1 MIANLK
7 GKLRAM
13 KSSSLPGKPETARDA
28 GTTAWDA
35 GTEIMAN
42 LEQGGDSGSG
52 CCPNPESRPD
62 RGSLGG
68 TVVSGP
74 DGEFVRKRT
83 IYGYEESYGRIP
95 LLDLQ
100 NAVFADSLWW
110 TRLDRDLCPKDIV
123 FLDTETT
130 GLAGG
135 TGTVAFLVGLGY
147 VEENGLVV
155 DQYLM
160 RDFDEEVPMLQAAA
174 DQLRRRSILVT
185 FNGKSFD
192 WPLLE
197 SRLILSGIP
206 PIHWEDTHL
215 DLLPAARRLWSARL
229 PDCSLSTL
237 EKEIL
242 SQRRTDDI
250 PGSMI
255 PHIYLD
261 FLKSRRPG
269 RMRQVLQHNEW
280 DIAAMAALLVHFAAL
295 YHDPEI
301 DRDACELLGI
311 GKELERAH
319 RIRQA
324 AACYQECINLAPNP
338 FVLNAKKRLAYLT
351 KRYRGPQEAME
362 LWADLAGKEGSS
374 LCFPLIAMAKFLEH
388 QQKDFPGA
396 LECTEKAILL
406 TNRFS
411 DSDIGSQRLQ
421 AELLHRRQRLM
432 KKMRRRMEQ
441 WG

>member
-7 GKLRAM
+7 SKLRAM
-13 KSSSLPGKPETARDA
+13 KSSALPGKSEAVRGA
-28 GTTAWDA
+28 GTTARGA
-35 GTEIMAN
+35 GAEGMSN
-42 LEQGGDSGSG
+42 PEQGGNSGKECS
-52 CCPNPESRPD
+52 PDPESRLD
-62 RGSLGG
+62 RDRLGG
-68 TVVSGP
+68 TVASGP
-74 DGEFVRKRT
+74 DGVFVRKQT

-95 LLDLQ
+95 LYDLQ
-100 NAVFADSLWW
+100 NAVFTDSFWW

-135 TGTVAFLVGLGY
+135 SGTVAFLVGLGY
-147 VEENGLVV
+147 VGEKGLVV

-160 RDFDEEVPMLQAAA
+160 RDFDEEVPMLQAVA
-174 DQLRRRSILVT
+174 DQLRRHSILVT

-197 SRLILSGIP
+197 SRMILSGVP
-206 PIHWEDTHL
+206 PIHWVNAHL
-215 DLLPAARRLWSARL
+215 DLLPVARRLWGARL
-229 PDCSLSTL
+229 PDCTLSTL

-242 SQRRTDDI
+242 SQHRTDDI

-255 PHIYLD
+255 PDIYLD
-261 FLKSRRPG
+261 FLKSHAPG
-269 RMRQVLQHNEW
+269 KMRQVLQHNEW
-280 DIAAMAALLVHFAAL
+280 DIAAMAALLVHFAVL
-295 YHDPEI
+295 YHDPET

-324 AACYQECINLAPNP
+324 EVCYRKCIGLSPHP
-338 FVLNAKKRLAYLT
+338 FVLHAKKRLAYLT

-374 LCFPLIAMAKFLEH
+374 LYFPLIEMAKFLEH
-388 QQKDFPGA
+388 QEKDFPGA
-396 LECTEKAILL
+396 LECTEKAIRLA
-406 TNRFS
+406 NRFS
-411 DSDIGSQRLQ
+411 DSDIGSKRLQ

-432 KKMRRRMEQ
+432 EKMRRRMEQ

>member
-7 GKLRAM
+7 SKLRAM
-13 KSSSLPGKPETARDA
+13 KSGSHPGKPETARDT
-28 GTTAWDA
+28 GTTVRSA
-35 GTEIMAN
+35 GMESMSN
-42 LEQGGDSGSG
+42 LGRSG
-52 CCPNPESRPD
+52 NPGRECSPSPGICPD

-83 IYGYEESYGRIP
+83 IYGYEENYGRIP
-95 LLDLQ
+95 LFDLR
-100 NAVFADSLWW
+100 NAVFTDSFWW

-147 VEENGLVV
+147 VEEDGLVV

-160 RDFDEEVPMLQAAA
+160 RDFDEEVPMLQAVA
-174 DQLRRRSILVT
+174 DQLRHHSVLVT

-197 SRLILSGIP
+197 GRLILSGIP
-206 PIHWEDTHL
+206 PIHCEDAHL
-215 DLLPAARRLWSARL
+215 DLLPVARRLWAARL

-237 EKEIL
+237 EEKIL
-242 SQRRTDDI
+242 FHHRTEDI

-255 PHIYLD
+255 PNIYLD
-261 FLKSRRPG
+261 FLKSRTPG
-269 RMRQVLQHNEW
+269 KMRQVLQHNEW
-280 DIAAMAALLVHFAAL
+280 DIAAMAALLVHFATL

-301 DRDACELLGI
+301 NRDACELLGI

-324 AACYQECINLAPNP
+324 AVCYQKCIDLAPHS

-374 LCFPLIAMAKFLEH
+374 LCFPLIEMAKFLEH
-388 QQKDFPGA
+388 REKDFPGA

-406 TNRFS
+406 VNRFS
-411 DSDIGSQRLQ
+411 DSDIGPKRLQ
-421 AELLHRRQRLM
+421 TELLHRRQRLM